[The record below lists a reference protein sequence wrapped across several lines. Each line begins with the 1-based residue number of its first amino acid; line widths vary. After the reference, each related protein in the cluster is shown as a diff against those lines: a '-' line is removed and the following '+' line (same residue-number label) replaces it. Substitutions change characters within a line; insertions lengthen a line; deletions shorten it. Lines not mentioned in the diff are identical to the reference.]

1 DGKSQQYA
9 VLADSIFAKDPVQSS
24 AFKVNPTKFA
34 TAVKTRLRRLKAD
47 YQGFLEQLGKTGAGL
62 DPSKLRGDLANLQDS
77 FCEQWPWW
85 DDFHA
90 FWRELPSY
98 HTVGVASSEHGT
110 GHAAAAAD
118 LYAPPSPEEDEDEP
132 MKPDDVDNEVQDV
145 DADAKGE
152 GDGESSLYEQHP
164 ETPLTFPSS
173 HSSLP
178 DITPPP
184 DFQSNRQK
192 SKSTSASTKSTPAS
206 SRSSTVQPPRK
217 AANALGWDSGA
228 AKAAAQNQARNHK
241 KNAMVDK
248 FNENRDNETVRLGQK
263 RAMVHAE
270 QMGRLENKKLKNK
283 GLTAAA
289 LLQRTPVTP
298 LHCACVSNQPNVGFT
313 FPPGHA
319 VVPPAFI
326 PALGNDE
333 AGFTFGMD
341 GVTFGLESGFLDML
355 HSPLNNNDGLV
366 MANNHVSTL

>member
-1 DGKSQQYA
+1 
-9 VLADSIFAKDPVQSS
+9 LADSIFAKDPVQSS

-34 TAVKTRLRRLKAD
+34 TAVKTHLRRLKAD
-47 YQGFLEQLGKTGAGL
+47 YQGFLKQLGKTGAGL
-62 DPSKLRGDLANLQDS
+62 DPSKLHGDLANLQDS
-77 FCEQWPWW
+77 FREQWPWW

-110 GHAAAAAD
+110 DHAAAAAD

-152 GDGESSLYEQHP
+152 GDGESSSYE
-164 ETPLTFPSS
+164 
-173 HSSLP
+173 
-178 DITPPP
+178 
-184 DFQSNRQK
+184 
-192 SKSTSASTKSTPAS
+192 SKSTSTSTKSMPAS

-217 AANALGWDSGA
+217 ATNASGRDSSA
-228 AKAAAQNQARNHK
+228 AKAAAQKQARNHK

-248 FNENRDNETVRLGQK
+248 FNENWDNETVRLSQK

-326 PALGNDE
+326 PAL
-333 AGFTFGMD
+333 
-341 GVTFGLESGFLDML
+341 
-355 HSPLNNNDGLV
+355 
-366 MANNHVSTL
+366 